1 MSMLRFFGSSIVAP
15 SDSDEIAEQ
24 GQQGGRMTDCAS
36 NVSNCKIWEGR
47 FTIGDDLILE
57 HLGHAN
63 VTYAVE

>member
-1 MSMLRFFGSSIVAP
+1 MSMLGLSSSSIVAP

-24 GQQGGRMTDCAS
+24 GNQGGRKAVFAS
-36 NVSNCKIWEGR
+36 NVSNYKIQESR
-47 FTIGDDLILE
+47 FTICDDLILE

>member
-1 MSMLRFFGSSIVAP
+1 MSMLGLSGSSIVAP

-24 GQQGGRMTDCAS
+24 GNQGGRKTVFAS
-36 NVSNCKIWEGR
+36 NVSNYKIQESR
-47 FTIGDDLILE
+47 FTIGDDLSLE

>member
-1 MSMLRFFGSSIVAP
+1 MSMLGLSGSSIVAP

-24 GQQGGRMTDCAS
+24 GNQGGRKTVFAS
-36 NVSNCKIWEGR
+36 NVSNYKIQESR
-47 FTIGDDLILE
+47 FTICDDLILE